1 MRGPA
6 RDVAQRYHR
15 ELLHVRS
22 LYQDPLRGING
33 RATGGVRPRP
43 PDRGIMHIAAHA
55 LPGAPIRGPGPCKQ
69 LRLDGAAHYRLEP
82 RNTLIE
88 ANNLQ
93 NRAVRRSNRSQIPA
107 TKPTHTHSC
116 ILHTHFR
123 SHHSHFCA
131 GMLGRRAIVGV
142 TSNPGVYTG
151 GHHRVMTRCGD
162 TGVSSP
168 QCHHSGSSSSLS
180 SWSPTSPPSLQ
191 TTLAVSALQLCL

>member
-1 MRGPA
+1 M
-6 RDVAQRYHR
+6 
-15 ELLHVRS
+15 
-22 LYQDPLRGING
+22 YQDPLRGTTG

-151 GHHRVMTRCGD
+151 GHHSG
-162 TGVSSP
+162 
-168 QCHHSGSSSSLS
+168 CHHPGVTTAGHHHRYHHGVQPALDPSRQPSPYRHSSCACNGDARRSIADTCSSA
-180 SWSPTSPPSLQ
+180 PS
-191 TTLAVSALQLCL
+191 